1 MLEEAIST
9 TPPLNGK
16 LRQPARRVA
25 KRSSDEI
32 FQRLRLAIM
41 ERRLPPG
48 TQLVEQRLAAIFK
61 VSRTKVREAIGRLV
75 HDCIATNIP
84 NRGAFVSSPSVEQA
98 HEVFAARQLIEPA
111 LIREV
116 TQQATAVQIT
126 VLRTHL
132 QLERQAQE
140 TGDRQKVIALSGEFH
155 YLVADMAGNSFLSR
169 TLRELE
175 TLTAL
180 IITLFGTANHETC
193 PSDHPALV
201 DAIEQRDP
209 QRAAELMLHHL
220 AHVERS
226 IKLDSVERPPAT
238 LEEVLA

>member
-1 MLEEAIST
+1 MSSTNSPGCKRPTIIRKGFARWRNDAQASLLDDKRDRRTCSTSDHTTSRHRTFCEISLASHLE
-9 TPPLNGK
+9 L
-16 LRQPARRVA
+16 
-25 KRSSDEI
+25 
-32 FQRLRLAIM
+32 
-41 ERRLPPG
+41 ERR
-48 TQLVEQRLAAIFK
+48 
-61 VSRTKVREAIGRLV
+61 
-75 HDCIATNIP
+75 
-84 NRGAFVSSPSVEQA
+84 
-98 HEVFAARQLIEPA
+98 
-111 LIREV
+111 
-116 TQQATAVQIT
+116 
-126 VLRTHL
+126 
-132 QLERQAQE
+132 AQE
-140 TGDRQKVIALSGEFH
+140 AGDRQKIIALSGEFH

-220 AHVERS
+220 AHVESS
-226 IKLDSVERPPAT
+226 IQLNSVERPPAT